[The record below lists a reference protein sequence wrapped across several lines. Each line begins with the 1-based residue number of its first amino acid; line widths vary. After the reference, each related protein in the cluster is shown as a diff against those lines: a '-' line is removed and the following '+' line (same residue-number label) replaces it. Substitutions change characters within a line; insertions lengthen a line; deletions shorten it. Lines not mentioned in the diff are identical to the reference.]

1 MTVYFYNITTNNK
14 NMDMGAIWKKWKKY
28 FFITFVLKIQIQN
41 LDLKHRLEIKIK
53 TKVNKNLT
61 VASFIIQI
69 KSKTCDVLS

>member
-1 MTVYFYNITTNNK
+1 
-14 NMDMGAIWKKWKKY
+14 MDMGAILKKKWKKY